1 MSKYRNSYSSYN
13 SSRSS
18 YDKPALREEENLE
31 PETKTGIVIISDF
44 FNLLNVR
51 SSPKKTTDNV
61 VTTIKKGTK
70 VTILETLQ
78 DWYKIETPS
87 GEIGYVDSNY
97 IEV

>member
-1 MSKYRNSYSSYN
+1 MSKYRNSYSPYN

-18 YDKPALREEENLE
+18 YDEPALQEEENLE
-31 PETKTGIVIISDF
+31 PETKTGVVINCD
-44 FNLLNVR
+44 LLNVR
-51 SSPKKTTDNV
+51 SSATKTADNIL
-61 VTTIKKGTK
+61 TTIKKGTK

-78 DWYKIETPS
+78 DWYKIEIPS